1 MTAPS
6 QELWTQLTQYADGQ
20 LSDAEVH
27 KLEAQLASDKQSRR
41 IYLLF
46 MEMHSELAWTNRA
59 VASHAD
65 KHREM
70 IESEVV
76 TPGRRF
82 SPIGLWWNFVDAIS
96 HPTPLGLIVAGLYVT
111 VFVLSLA
118 LIRIPGGRVEQQP
131 EIALNS
137 RDLVAQI
144 VRTHEPE
151 WESIPSVG
159 DNPATD
165 LMLGEQLVLRSGLAE
180 IRFDSGA
187 LVLLKGPA
195 TLIPR
200 GDNRCEL
207 VSGDLSASVPAS
219 AVGFTVET
227 KPAVFVDL
235 GTEFGVGVDGQGR
248 ADMHVFEG
256 VVEVQPHVP
265 GNGGKSIVRQVR
277 SGESVRVDSQGMVG
291 SANASTAS
299 TRFLRVSPSQPL
311 DSRATETVVFQQG
324 RPDPFTKESYQ
335 GCEDVMLLEWAPDVN
350 FGGRTDFD
358 VGNMDKRRSGRTLIR
373 FDLSSM
379 KGKFQAI
386 RNVTLRLT
394 TSDHDYNPAGQGEV
408 LVLRLSNA
416 NAGWQE
422 GEKETGADDIQQKR
436 GDSTWN
442 HRHWPDTP
450 WAGARGAGKVGVD
463 YLPVI
468 FATKAYRDDHPRN
481 TTVDLRLS
489 GDLSFVEAWANGE
502 TNAGFL
508 LKNRVEDA
516 PSRIT
521 FYSSEVADVHVR
533 PELVIE
539 YVPADPEPQRKTKG
553 D

>member
-1 MTAPS
+1 MTVPS
-6 QELWTQLTQYADGQ
+6 HELWTQLTQYADGQ
-20 LSDAEVH
+20 LSDAEVNQ
-27 KLEAQLASDKQSRR
+27 LEGHLASDKQSRR

-65 KHREM
+65 KHRDM

-82 SPIGLWWNFVDAIS
+82 SPVGLWWNFVDAIS

-118 LIRIPGGRVEQQP
+118 LIRIPGGRIEQQP

-151 WESIPSVG
+151 WESVPSVG

-180 IRFDSGA
+180 IQFDSGA

-207 VSGDLSASVPAS
+207 VSGDLTAMVPAS
-219 AVGFTVET
+219 AIGFTVET

-277 SGESVRVDSQGMVG
+277 SGESIRVDSTGVVG
-291 SANASTAS
+291 SASTSIASG
-299 TRFLRVSPSQPL
+299 RFLRVSPSQPL
-311 DSRATETVVFQQG
+311 DPRPTETIVFQQG
-324 RPDPFTKESYQ
+324 RPDPFAGENYQ
-335 GCEDVMLLEWAPDVN
+335 GCEDLMLIEWGSDGSL
-350 FGGRTDFD
+350 GGRPDFD
-358 VGNMDKRRSGRTLIR
+358 VGNVDEQRSGRSLIR

-379 KGKFQAI
+379 KGKIAAI
-386 RNVTLRLT
+386 RSVTLRLT
-394 TSDHDYNPAGQGEV
+394 TSDHDYNPTGRGEV
-408 LVLRLSNA
+408 QVLRLSNA

-422 GEKETGADDIQQKR
+422 GEKKTGSDDIQQKP

-450 WAGARGAGKVGVD
+450 WAGARGVGKVGVD

-468 FATKAYRDDHPRN
+468 YATKAYREDQPRN
-481 TTVDLRLS
+481 TTLDLRLS
-489 GDLSFVEAWANGE
+489 GDLSFVETWANGE

-516 PSRIT
+516 PSRIN
-521 FYSSEVADVHVR
+521 FYSSEAADVHVR

-539 YVPADPEPQRKTKG
+539 YVPADAEPQRKTIG